1 MKKLFDF
8 LVERRYWVL
17 SFFIILAIG
26 NIFLLQYVK
35 INYDISSYLA
45 EKSNTRISLEI
56 MNSEFESSGSLQIMV
71 EDVNVDRAL
80 EIKELIETTEG
91 VKIVLFDETSDA
103 SYHDGYARYNIF
115 LKQSD
120 FDKATRVT
128 VNELK
133 EKLKDEK
140 IYLTGGAVESLYLG
154 DAVNEDMYMI
164 LLTAL
169 IVVFIILVINS
180 VSWIEPVVFMIVIGV
195 AIIINLGSNA
205 LLPNISFVTGS
216 ICAVMQLAL
225 AMDYSIMLLHRY
237 ISEREENPSLDN
249 KEVVKIALKKSIM
262 PILSSGLTTIAGLLA
277 LVFMTFKIGFDIGI
291 VLSKGIVI
299 SLIVVIFFM
308 PGLLL
313 VFSNLI
319 NKTRHRNLYQI
330 IREKFP
336 NMPKRRAHY
345 QYKSRFIAFGVLVV
359 LIVVGFLF
367 YLKTDY
373 IYTLEAS
380 NDQNAIISKDKKK
393 IEEVFGTLNNVV
405 ILLPK
410 NTEDKEKE
418 VCEYLENYNYQGKNP
433 FSSIQGSY
441 ASGLKQKYTAEELS
455 LSYNLPLSIVEEI
468 YDGIGSKD
476 GKYNLYE
483 VIDYAT
489 KTSFITNYIN
499 NTQNEMNMLSDIS
512 LILDEDIDAVTL
524 SRVLSNYS
532 GIDFSVENANALI
545 LKVGND
551 LSFKEFIIKINEE
564 EFLNELY
571 SGFVDY
577 VKACDDLNTVI
588 SKNDFL
594 LVFNY
599 PDIFEIFEDSE
610 SVLFSNAIMKMDRT
624 KLNDEEKEVYDYYL
638 MVLETKDEMHTIEEI
653 KVMEDFS
660 YNILPSVI
668 YLPSFLFKDQ
678 VSNQDIQRS
687 VVELLKN
694 RIEDL
699 STKLSSSIGLLDL
712 VNQEMSDEEVSTI
725 FNLPVELIS
734 PIYVSLGKDKITGSE
749 LLQFIKDNNY
759 IKEVGETFIVKFNEA
774 SRTVNYAHSM
784 FESEN
789 YSRIIL
795 NLTYKRSSD
804 EAIQI
809 ARNLQT
815 ELRGYYS
822 EYYIAAECGAFAD
835 FEDSFASDSIKISIA
850 SLCFILIIIAISF
863 RSFAVPII
871 LTLIIQGAIWVTMA
885 ISVWAHSEVYFI
897 CYLMIVCIQMGT
909 TIDYGI
915 LYTSKYL
922 EERRNNDPETSITNA
937 SGKSITTILT
947 SGAIIVVASF
957 LVGMIS
963 KVSII
968 SSIGYLLSIGTMVSL
983 AFILFALPQVLVVCE
998 GFIEITTYKCQIKK

>member
-17 SFFIILAIG
+17 GFFIILAIG
-26 NIFLLQYVK
+26 NIFLLKYVK

-45 EKSNTRISLEI
+45 KESNTRISLEI
-56 MNSEFESSGSLQIMV
+56 MNSEFESNGSLQIMV
-71 EDVNVDRAL
+71 EDVDVERAL
-80 EIKELIETTEG
+80 EIKSMIEETEG
-91 VKIVLFDETSDA
+91 VKIVLFDEASNE

-120 FDKATRVT
+120 FDKATRAT

-140 IYLTGGAVESLYLG
+140 IYLTGGAIESLYLG

-169 IVVFIILVINS
+169 VVVFIILIINS

-205 LLPNISFVTGS
+205 LLPSISFVTGS

-237 ISEREENPSLDN
+237 ISEREENPDLEN
-249 KEVVKIALKKSIM
+249 KEVVKIALRKSIM
-262 PILSSGLTTIAGLLA
+262 PILSSGFTTIAGLLA
-277 LVFMTFKIGFDIGI
+277 LVFMTFKIGIDIGI

-313 VFSNLI
+313 IFSNLI
-319 NKTRHRNLYQI
+319 NKTRHRNIYQV
-330 IREKFP
+330 IRGKFP
-336 NMPKRRAHY
+336 NFEKRKARY

-359 LIVVGFLF
+359 LVIVGFFF
-367 YLKTDY
+367 YLKTEY

-380 NDQNAIISKDKKK
+380 NDKNSVISVDKRK
-393 IEEVFGTLNNVV
+393 IEEHFGTLNNVV

-410 NTEDKEKE
+410 NAPDKEGE
-418 VCEYLENYNYQGKNP
+418 VCEYLENYNYEGKNP

-441 ASGLKQKYTAEELS
+441 PSGLKEEYTATELS
-455 LSYNLPLSIVEEI
+455 NSFNLPLPIVEEI
-468 YDGIGSKD
+468 YQGIGSVE
-476 GKYNLYE
+476 GKYNLYQ

-489 KTSFITNYIN
+489 KTSFITNYIT
-499 NTQNEMNMLSDIS
+499 NTQKEMNMLADIS
-512 LILDEDIDAVTL
+512 LILDEDIDASTI
-524 SRVLSNYS
+524 STVLTNYS
-532 GIDFSVENANALI
+532 GISFSTSNASALI
-545 LKVGND
+545 SKVGSD

-564 EFLNELY
+564 EFLNKLY
-571 SGFVDY
+571 LGFSDY
-577 VKACDDLNTVI
+577 VKADNDLNNGI
-588 SKNDFL
+588 SKDEL
-594 LVFNY
+594 QDIISY
-599 PDIFEIFEDSE
+599 PDINDIYKDRDVILLSD
-610 SVLFSNAIMKMDRT
+610 VIYKIDRT
-624 KLNDEEKEVYDYYL
+624 KLSDDDKVIYDYYL
-638 MVLETKDEMHTIEEI
+638 MVLNTQDELHSLSEI
-653 KVMEDFS
+653 SEMSDFN
-660 YNILPSVI
+660 YNILPSAI
-668 YLPSFLFKDQ
+668 YLPTFLFKERAT
-678 VSNQDIQRS
+678 NHEIQSS
-687 VVELLKN
+687 VVKLLGP
-694 RIEDL
+694 RIEEL
-699 STKLSSSIGLLDL
+699 SAKLSSSIGLLDL
-712 VNQEMSDEEVSTI
+712 VNQEMTKEEVSGL

-734 PIYVSLGKDKITGSE
+734 PIYESLNKDKITGNE
-749 LLQFIKDNNY
+749 LLQYIKSNNY
-759 IKEVGETFIVKFNEA
+759 INHVGETFITRFNEA
-774 SRTVNYAHSM
+774 SKTVNYAHSM

-789 YSRIIL
+789 YSRLVL
-795 NLTYKRSSD
+795 NLSYKRSSH

-815 ELRGYYS
+815 ELRDYYS
-822 EYYIAAECGAFAD
+822 EYYVACECGAFAD
-835 FEDSFASDSIKISIA
+835 FEDTFSIDSLKISVA
-850 SLCFILIIIAISF
+850 SICFILIIIAVSF
-863 RSFAVPII
+863 RSIAVPII

-885 ISVWAHSEVYFI
+885 ISVWTHSEVYFI

-922 EERRNNDPETSITNA
+922 EERKNLDPVTSIGKA
-937 SGKSITTILT
+937 SAKSVTTILT

-957 LVGMIS
+957 LVGVIS

-998 GFIEITTYKCQIKK
+998 GFIEKTTYKCQIKK